1 MRRSSN
7 IWSPKRW
14 FKMWKCCIRYHDV
27 FSLTCVFRVADGK
40 RALLDLLLKQVLFV
54 EEQDDGRVC
63 EPLVVADAVKQL
75 HALMHSV
82 LKAKHRKEAI
92 SSAIHKRRDPDMIH
106 LRFSIYHHF
115 CLQRKTKATT
125 DHLLILGQHQVV
137 IAQRH
142 AEDDGRHALKA
153 VDPLLPLGSLT
164 ADVEHSDGQT
174 AALAQFSAWNNHI
187 WELFLLK

>member
-115 CLQRKTKATT
+115 CLQKENQSNHWPSPHPRPAPGRNRSAPRRRWWPSRPQSSGSTSSSR
-125 DHLLILGQHQVV
+125 
-137 IAQRH
+137 IADR
-142 AEDDGRHALKA
+142 RRR
-153 VDPLLPLGSLT
+153 T
-164 ADVEHSDGQT
+164 FWWADSSVST
-174 AALAQFSAWNNHI
+174 VLSM
-187 WELFLLK
+187 K